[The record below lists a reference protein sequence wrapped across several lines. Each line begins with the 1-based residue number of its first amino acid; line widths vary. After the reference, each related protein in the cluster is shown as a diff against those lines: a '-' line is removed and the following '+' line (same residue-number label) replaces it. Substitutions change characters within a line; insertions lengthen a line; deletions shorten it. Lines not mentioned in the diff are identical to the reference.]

1 MIRYLF
7 SVITLFSFQL
17 MVAQPNATKIQLS
30 KGQKIKM
37 ISKDTADIKQKR
49 GEESMD
55 MKTVSSSQTEIEI
68 IDANDKGYTAI
79 SMLKKIKVNFD
90 GFGQKMIYDSE
101 DSSKQQGMM
110 ADNIKGM
117 LNKVDTI
124 QLDFDGKKIEDET
137 DGEKKGGKGRG
148 RGGMMRMM
156 NQGGGNVENAFLLVP
171 AEAKEGNGWKKDASK
186 EDVRTQTIYFV
197 EKIAGNIA
205 TVSFKRKTKGTVS
218 RSGGQGGDMKIEM
231 DNLSNGMITVDLSNG
246 LVKTYTETTNSN
258 SKTNMMGQEM
268 PSTGVSVS
276 DIVFE

>member
-1 MIRYLF
+1 MIKSIF
-7 SVITLFSFQL
+7 SIIALLSFQFVL
-17 MVAQPNATKIQLS
+17 AQTNASKVQLT
-30 KGQKIKM
+30 KGQKIRM
-37 ISKDTADIKQKR
+37 MSKDTSNIKQKR

-55 MKTVSSSQTEIEI
+55 MKTLSSSMTEVEI
-68 IDANDKGYTAI
+68 LEVNDKGYLATATV
-79 SMLKKIKVNFD
+79 KKIKVDFD

-101 DSSKQQGMM
+101 DPAKQQGMM
-110 ADNIKGM
+110 ADNMKNILDKA
-117 LNKVDTI
+117 DTI
-124 QLDFDGKKIEDET
+124 RLDFDGKKVEDDEK
-137 DGEKKGGKGRG
+137 GENKKGKG

-197 EKIAGNIA
+197 EKITGNLA

-231 DNLSNGMITVDLSNG
+231 DNLSSGLITVDVQTG
-246 LVKTYTETTNSN
+246 LVKSYTETTNSN

-268 PSTGVSVS
+268 PSTGVTTT

>member
-1 MIRYLF
+1 MIKSIF
-7 SVITLFSFQL
+7 SIIALLSFQFVL
-17 MVAQPNATKIQLS
+17 AQTNASKVQLT
-30 KGQKIKM
+30 KGQKIRM
-37 ISKDTADIKQKR
+37 MSKDTSNIKQKR

-55 MKTVSSSQTEIEI
+55 MKTLSSSMTEVEI
-68 IDANDKGYTAI
+68 LEVNDKGYLATATV
-79 SMLKKIKVNFD
+79 KKIKVDFD

-101 DSSKQQGMM
+101 DPAKQQGMM
-110 ADNIKGM
+110 ADNMKNILDKA
-117 LNKVDTI
+117 DTI
-124 QLDFDGKKIEDET
+124 RLDFDGKKIEDDEK
-137 DGEKKGGKGRG
+137 GESKKGKG

-197 EKIAGNIA
+197 EKITGNLA

-231 DNLSNGMITVDLSNG
+231 DNLSSGLITVDVQTG
-246 LVKTYTETTNSN
+246 LVKSYTETTNSN

-268 PSTGVSVS
+268 PSTGVTTT

>member
-1 MIRYLF
+1 MIKNIL
-7 SVITLFSFQL
+7 SLVLCLSFQIG
-17 MVAQPNATKIQLS
+17 MAQSNATKVQLV

-55 MKTVSSSQTEIEI
+55 MKTLSSSMTEVEI
-68 IDANDKGYTAI
+68 LEVNDKGYMATATV
-79 SMLKKIKVNFD
+79 KKIKVDFD

-101 DSSKQQGMM
+101 DPAKKEGMM
-110 ADNIKGM
+110 AENMKNILDKA
-117 LNKVDTI
+117 DTI
-124 QLDFDGKKIEDET
+124 MLDFDGKKIEDEEK
-137 DGEKKGGKGRG
+137 GEKKKGRG

-171 AEAKEGNGWKKDASK
+171 AEAKEGNGWKKDATK
-186 EDVRTQTIYFV
+186 EEVRTQTIYFV
-197 EKIAGNIA
+197 EKITGNLA

-231 DNLSNGMITVDLSNG
+231 DNLSSGLITVDVQTG

-268 PSTGVSVS
+268 PSTGVTKS